1 MSVSK
6 ELKIRGRPKSRTLV
20 SDRQETYR
28 AEKFR
33 MDTGDLKNSLLS
45 PFKFTDDGLSALSGK
60 IRVRECVDSKL
71 VSSLISAKDKVGVL

>member
-1 MSVSK
+1 MN
-6 ELKIRGRPKSRTLV
+6 T
-20 SDRQETYR
+20 SDLE
-28 AEKFR
+28 
-33 MDTGDLKNSLLS
+33 NSLLS